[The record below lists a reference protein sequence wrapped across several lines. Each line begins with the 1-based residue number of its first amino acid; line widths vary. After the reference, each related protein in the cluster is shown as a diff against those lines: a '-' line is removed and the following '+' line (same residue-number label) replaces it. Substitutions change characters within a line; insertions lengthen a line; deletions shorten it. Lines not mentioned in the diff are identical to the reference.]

1 MILIDSSVLIA
12 LFDLRDANHQRCF
25 SALASLP
32 NERLLTTWC
41 CCTEVM
47 HFLGKIGGYSAQ
59 RRLWNL
65 LQSRRV
71 ELYDP
76 TLVEIDRL
84 SVLMDKY
91 RDLPMDLADASLVA
105 SAESLGIRQILT
117 LDSDF
122 FVYRL
127 SDGSAFQC
135 HP

>member
-1 MILIDSSVLIA
+1 
-12 LFDLRDANHQRCF
+12 
-25 SALASLP
+25 
-32 NERLLTTWC
+32 
-41 CCTEVM
+41 M

-76 TLVEIDRL
+76 TLAEIDRM
-84 SVLMDKY
+84 SVLMEKY
-91 RDLPMDLADASLVA
+91 RDLPMDLADASLVI
-105 SAESLGIRQILT
+105 SAESLGIRQMLT

-135 HP
+135 YP